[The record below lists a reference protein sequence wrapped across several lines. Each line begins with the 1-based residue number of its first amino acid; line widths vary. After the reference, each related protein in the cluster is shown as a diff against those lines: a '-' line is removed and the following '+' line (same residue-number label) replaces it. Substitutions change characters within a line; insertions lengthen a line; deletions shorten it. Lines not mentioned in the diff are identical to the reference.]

1 MNELTMM
8 NSFVDQKIGFPVYDA
23 AMYVDSANSNQT
35 TESKKEE
42 PSKQPSIIS
51 VESESETIHMDVE
64 KEFQKYHAVKRSREE
79 DKGQT
84 NKVVLQPAKFIA
96 PETFPSRAANFSRVN
111 QLFSDSD
118 PESELQPLP
127 PSPPPEQNSNAIS
140 KSDVNDIAHDP
151 SKKLPK
157 MNQNPQRT
165 AGMVANK
172 NEPVIEARS
181 ISSDDGF
188 DPTSARMKIP
198 ATNSP
203 IQKPAFPFGI
213 NRSPKKPANFSSGRG
228 RPLERPGGL
237 KPLTASSLA
246 QKQRLKKNRPHTK
259 IIRPKLEK
267 ENTKPLAR
275 ARTPS
280 PKRK

>member
-23 AMYVDSANSNQT
+23 AMFIDNVTSNQT
-35 TESKKEE
+35 KSSKNEE

-51 VESESETIHMDVE
+51 VESESEIIHMEVE
-64 KEFQKYHAVKRSREE
+64 KEFQKYQAVKRSRQE

-111 QLFSDSD
+111 QLFSDSE

-127 PSPPPEQNSNAIS
+127 PPEQHSNAIS
-140 KSDVNDIAHDP
+140 KNDVKDMAHDS
-151 SKKLPK
+151 SKELPK
-157 MNQNPQRT
+157 INQNPQRT
-165 AGMVANK
+165 AEMVANK
-172 NEPVIEARS
+172 NEPIIEARS

-198 ATNSP
+198 ATNGP

-213 NRSPKKPANFSSGRG
+213 NRSPKKPVNFSSGRG

-246 QKQRLKKNRPHTK
+246 QKQRLKRNRPHTK
-259 IIRPKLEK
+259 IIRPKHEK